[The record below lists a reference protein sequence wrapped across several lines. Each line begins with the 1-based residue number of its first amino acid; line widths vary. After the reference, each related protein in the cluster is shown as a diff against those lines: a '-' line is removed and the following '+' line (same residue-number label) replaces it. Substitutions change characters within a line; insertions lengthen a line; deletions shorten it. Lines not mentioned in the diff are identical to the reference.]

1 MSESA
6 RARISHLVADI
17 TALQPKL
24 DSLASLLKLKLG
36 TFTAV
41 DVEQHAVDYWRTRS
55 LCDAVIRVRIFVER
69 NFSHIETL
77 GVLSLCRYT
86 FELVVWLKLI
96 QKDERFSLV
105 YARELLKQQ
114 HDLYQDLAN
123 HLERE
128 IALYRA
134 LDEEEKVAHPR
145 ILEAATATPVA
156 DAKMTGRKIIEDMH
170 AASDS
175 VDEKLALNFTIYSDE
190 IKQNGYGF
198 QSHIIQTQAL
208 PHALDYAERN
218 RDSLAKFDEKWGT
231 IIKELKL
238 KLKELKWKARAA
250 YVDMAS
256 EYDFIYSYTSRLLHA
271 TPASLSTNQ
280 KSLEDEEALMF
291 LRYVATQFRWIINH
305 AEALETRQ

>member
-24 DSLASLLKLKLG
+24 DSLASSLKRKLD
-36 TFTAV
+36 TFTAENA
-41 DVEQHAVDYWRTRS
+41 EQHAIGYWRIRS

-86 FELVVWLKLI
+86 FELVIWLKLI

-134 LDEEEKVAHPR
+134 LGEEETVAHTR
-145 ILEAATATPVA
+145 ILEAATAAVPVA
-156 DAKMTGRKIIEDMH
+156 DAKMTGRKIVEDMH

-198 QSHIIQTQAL
+198 QSHIIQTKAL

-218 RDSLAKFDEKWGT
+218 RDSLAKFEEKWGT

-238 KLKELKWKARAA
+238 KEWKWKARAA

-291 LRYVATQFRWIINH
+291 LRYVATQFRWIIKH
-305 AEALETRQ
+305 TEALVKRQ

>member
-6 RARISHLVADI
+6 RARISHLIADI

-24 DSLASLLKLKLG
+24 DSFAKSLKRKLD
-36 TFTAV
+36 TFTAE
-41 DVEQHAVDYWRTRS
+41 DVEQHAIDYWRTQS

-86 FELVVWLKLI
+86 FELVIWLKLI

-105 YARELLKQQ
+105 YAQELLKQQ
-114 HDLYQDLAN
+114 HELYEDLAN

-128 IALYRA
+128 IVLYCSIG
-134 LDEEEKVAHPR
+134 EEEKAAHIR
-145 ILEAATATPVA
+145 ILKAATAAIPVA
-156 DAKMTGRKIIEDMH
+156 DAKLTGRKIVEDMH

-198 QSHIIQTQAL
+198 QAHLIQTQAL
-208 PHALDYAERN
+208 PHALDYAKRN
-218 RDSLAKFDEKWGT
+218 CDSLAKFDERWSTT
-231 IIKELKL
+231 IKDVKT
-238 KLKELKWKARAA
+238 KGWNWKTRAA
-250 YVDMAS
+250 YVDMTS

-271 TPASLSTNQ
+271 TPASLTTNQ

-291 LRYVATQFRWIINH
+291 LRYVATQFRWIIKH
-305 AEALETRQ
+305 AEMPVT